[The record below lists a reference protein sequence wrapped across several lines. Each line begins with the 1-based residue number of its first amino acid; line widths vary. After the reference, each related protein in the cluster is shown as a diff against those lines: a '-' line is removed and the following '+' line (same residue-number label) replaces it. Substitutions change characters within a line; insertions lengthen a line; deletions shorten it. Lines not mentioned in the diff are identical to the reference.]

1 MLNKIIY
8 LIFLLTFS
16 SGFDYKKEIED
27 ITSVNKVIISKDIEE
42 KKSIYPQKIWF
53 FARKLL
59 PLHRD

>member
-42 KKSIYPQKIWF
+42 KKDLYNG
-53 FARKLL
+53 L
-59 PLHRD
+59 